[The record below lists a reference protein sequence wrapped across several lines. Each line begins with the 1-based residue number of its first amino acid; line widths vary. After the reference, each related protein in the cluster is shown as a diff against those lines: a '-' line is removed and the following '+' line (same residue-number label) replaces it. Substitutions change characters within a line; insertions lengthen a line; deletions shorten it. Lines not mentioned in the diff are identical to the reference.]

1 MADDDALILLTGFEP
16 FGGELINPS
25 WEVARALDG
34 APIAGARV
42 VAHLL
47 PCRFGAAG
55 EAMQRL
61 VAELRPVCVLALGQ
75 ASGRADFS
83 IERVAINVDD
93 ARIPDNE
100 GAQPIDEP
108 VVAEGPT
115 GYFSTL
121 PIKAMVAG
129 LRAAGLPASVSQSA
143 GTFVCNHVFYS
154 LMHSLRQRP
163 EVRAGFMHLP
173 LLPAQA
179 SRHPGVPCMP
189 LPLMVEG
196 VRQALRIAV
205 THRGGDAIQTE
216 GQIA

>member
-1 MADDDALILLTGFEP
+1 MPQPAVILLTGFEP
-16 FGGELINPS
+16 FGGEAINPS

-34 APIAGARV
+34 ELVAGSRV
-42 VAHLL
+42 VAREL

-55 EAMQRL
+55 EAMRQL

-93 ARIPDNE
+93 ARIPDNG

-108 VVAEGPT
+108 VVAEGPA
-115 GYFSTL
+115 GYFATL

-129 LRAAGLPASVSQSA
+129 LRAEGLPASVSQTA

-154 LMHSLRQRP
+154 LMHSLRQHP
-163 EVRAGFMHLP
+163 DVRAGFMHLP

-179 SRHPGVPCMP
+179 SRHPGLPCMP
-189 LPLMVEG
+189 LPLMIEG
-196 VRQALRIAV
+196 VRQSLHIAA
-205 THRGGDAIQTE
+205 THHGRDTVQAE
-216 GQIA
+216 GQVA

>member
-1 MADDDALILLTGFEP
+1 MADERVILLTGFEP
-16 FGGELINPS
+16 FGGESINPS

-42 VAHLL
+42 VAHQL

-55 EAMQRL
+55 EAVRRL
-61 VAELRPVCVLALGQ
+61 VTELRPACVLALGQ

-83 IERVAINVDD
+83 IERIAINVDD
-93 ARIPDNE
+93 ARIPDND

-108 VVAEGPT
+108 VVTGGPA

-129 LRAAGLPASVSQSA
+129 LRASGLPASISQSA

-154 LMHSLRQRP
+154 LMHSLRQHP
-163 EVRAGFMHLP
+163 DVRAGFMHLP

-179 SRHPGVPCMP
+179 ARHPGLPCLPM
-189 LPLMVEG
+189 PLMVEG
-196 VRQALRIAV
+196 VHQALHIVV
-205 THRGGDAIQTE
+205 THCGGDAVQAE

>member
-1 MADDDALILLTGFEP
+1 MTENDAVILLTGFEP

-42 VAHLL
+42 VAQLL
-47 PCRFGAAG
+47 PCRFRAAG
-55 EAMQRL
+55 EAMQRF

-93 ARIPDNE
+93 ARIPDND

-108 VVAEGPT
+108 VVAEGPA

-154 LMHSLRQRP
+154 LMHSLRQHP
-163 EVRAGFMHLP
+163 DVRAGFMHLP

-179 SRHPGVPCMP
+179 SRHPGLACMP
-189 LPLMVEG
+189 LPLMIEG
-196 VRQALRIAV
+196 VRQALRIAA
-205 THRGGDAIQTE
+205 THQGGDAVQAE